1 MRRWPW
7 LRTAITVAACLA
19 PAAAQCQVT
28 AAPTR
33 SQTRVLTL
41 YSLSKDAPEGS
52 FPEPAPYFTIRER
65 TYRKVL
71 GDALGDRLD
80 YYSELLDRYHFPDP
94 SYESDFEDYLVRKYG
109 DRAIDLLIANG
120 PDEAALAGRLQ
131 ARLASQPPIVFIGH
145 ECGGP
150 FPNRPA
156 ILIGMP

>member
-1 MRRWPW
+1 M
-7 LRTAITVAACLA
+7 
-19 PAAAQCQVT
+19 T
-28 AAPTR
+28 AAPSR
-33 SQTRVLTL
+33 SQTRVLAL
-41 YSLSKDAPEGS
+41 YSLSKDAPQGS
-52 FPEPAPYFTIRER
+52 FLDAAPFFTIHER

-109 DRAIDLLIANG
+109 DRTIDLLIANG

-131 ARLASQPPIVFIGH
+131 ARLPSQPPIVFIGH
-145 ECGGP
+145 ECGGQ

-156 ILIGMP
+156 IPIGMP